1 MNMKKRIVTIAR
13 QYGSRGREI
22 GRKLAEELGVKYYD
36 RDLISMAAEQ
46 SGYSREVLD
55 SADEKAANSLLYT
68 LALGSSLYA
77 HGVDSINVPLNDKL
91 YIYQSNII
99 KDVYN
104 SGEGAVIVGRCA
116 DYVLEDKPDVAHVF
130 ITADFDDRVK
140 TVAER
145 SEISESKAKD
155 RVVKTDRRRANY
167 YNYYTGKKWGKADG
181 YDLII
186 NSSKSGVDGAIA
198 VIKAFLEID
207 NE

>member
-1 MNMKKRIVTIAR
+1 MKKRIVTIAR